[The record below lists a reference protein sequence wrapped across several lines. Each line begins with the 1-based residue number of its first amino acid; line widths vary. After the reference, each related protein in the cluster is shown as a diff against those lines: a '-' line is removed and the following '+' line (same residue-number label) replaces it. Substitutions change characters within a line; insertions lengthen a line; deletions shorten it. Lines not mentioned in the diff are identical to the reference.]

1 MNSVTLIGRL
11 TRDPEI
17 RDTSV
22 TVVTF
27 TVAVD
32 RLGKDKG
39 ADFIRCKAF
48 GRQAEVIGQYLSK
61 GKQVGVSGRI
71 ETGSYVNKDGQTVYT
86 TEVIVDR
93 VDFLGGRE
101 QNEEPVEGFVEI
113 KDEDL
118 PF

>member
-1 MNSVTLIGRL
+1 MNSVNLIGRL

-17 RDTSV
+17 REASV
-22 TVVTF
+22 TVATF

-32 RLGKDKG
+32 RIGKDKG

-48 GRQAEVIGQYLSK
+48 GRQAEVVGQYLSK

-71 ETGSYVNKDGQTVYT
+71 ETDSYEKDGARVYT
-86 TEVIVDR
+86 TEVIAER

-101 QNEEPVEGFVEI
+101 QTEEQVEGFVEI